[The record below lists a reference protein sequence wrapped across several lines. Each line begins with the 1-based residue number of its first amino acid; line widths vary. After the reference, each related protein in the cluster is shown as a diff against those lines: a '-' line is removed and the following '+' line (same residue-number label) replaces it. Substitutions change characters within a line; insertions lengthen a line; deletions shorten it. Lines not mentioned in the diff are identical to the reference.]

1 MCALSLLNNTTHT
14 VDSWHWKK
22 ILQEIWYEP
31 FSKDENMLLKGRII
45 THPLIRVY
53 VLFWDKYQ
61 CTLLLVRFSR
71 WWETKGNPGSSH
83 SIQQKSL
90 SHECS
95 CCHLRSPIS
104 VAQGAAGCAEAHR
117 CQASTEMAAQGDS
130 WCRGRLAVNK
140 PNFPMEVCFPLLS
153 GAKTKYFAIWPESS
167 LHPGPLWRKVQ
178 WYYFKSG
185 RLSGVQGSAVW
196 RVVPPKSRAGAEPS
210 PELVQCGKEQGH
222 GDVKEIFFQ
231 TIFFWIV
238 VLLGQWAHGLSITG
252 SVLSEAFLLS

>member
-22 ILQEIWYEP
+22 ILQEIWYNPMWYEP
-31 FSKDENMLLKGRII
+31 FCKDENMLLKGRII

-95 CCHLRSPIS
+95 CCHLRSPS
-104 VAQGAAGCAEAHR
+104 SGAQGAAGCAEAHR
-117 CQASTEMAAQGDS
+117 CQA
-130 WCRGRLAVNK
+130 RLRWLRRVTADAVGGWQWINQTSQWK
-140 PNFPMEVCFPLLS
+140 FASLCSLEQRHKVFCHLAWVFPASRSFVE
-153 GAKTKYFAIWPESS
+153 ESS
-167 LHPGPLWRKVQ
+167 MIL
-178 WYYFKSG
+178 F
-185 RLSGVQGSAVW
+185 
-196 RVVPPKSRAGAEPS
+196 
-210 PELVQCGKEQGH
+210 
-222 GDVKEIFFQ
+222 
-231 TIFFWIV
+231 
-238 VLLGQWAHGLSITG
+238 
-252 SVLSEAFLLS
+252 